1 MINQKYLLFRSLVDY
16 IDWKPFFD
24 TWQLRGKYP
33 NSKYPNIFKDETVGN
48 VYFENIRTVFQ
59 KTYKGYLGTN

>member
-1 MINQKYLLFRSLVDY
+1 MAIVVGKYGWGKAFMTFVFFFRSLVEY

-48 VYFENIRTVFQ
+48 IFLF
-59 KTYKGYLGTN
+59 YKIL